1 VIAISYL
8 CTMPSLPSLA
18 KQAEDQ
24 GNEMVRKQLHNM
36 NPSALGFVT
45 ILALISALYIKVRT
59 KLEIIE
65 LRKTKTIYFCNFFLR
80 ISNLINCLQ

>member
-45 ILALISALYIKVRT
+45 ILALISALYIKVRQNC
-59 KLEIIE
+59 KLWNLEKQKI
-65 LRKTKTIYFCNFFLR
+65 LNFVCEFK
-80 ISNLINCLQ
+80 I